1 MFLNVPDHVTSWL
14 AAESDV
20 SVIDECNDLDG
31 CYSKTTNITSSMM
44 NIDEFDQI
52 KNSEILIQIKKNS
65 EIGDH
70 PVKSNWLSGPG

>member
-1 MFLNVPDHVTSWL
+1 MNHESADDL
-14 AAESDV
+14 SDV
-20 SVIDECNDLDG
+20 SEMDECNHLDG

-65 EIGDH
+65 EIRDH